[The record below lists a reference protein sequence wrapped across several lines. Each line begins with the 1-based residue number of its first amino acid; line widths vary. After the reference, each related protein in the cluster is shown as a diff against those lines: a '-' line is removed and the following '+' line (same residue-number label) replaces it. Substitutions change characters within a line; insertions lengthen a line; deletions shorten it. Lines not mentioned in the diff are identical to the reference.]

1 MFVEGVD
8 GPLELRC
15 SVLGIRAA
23 KVNITDHWPVDNQM
37 KTDREKSTRT
47 LKHYLLL
54 IHISTLLDLEPPF

>member
-1 MFVEGVD
+1 MVVEGVD

-37 KTDREKSTRT
+37 KTDR
-47 LKHYLLL
+47 
-54 IHISTLLDLEPPF
+54 